1 MKKSW
6 IDLVSK
12 FLYIVIPIQ
21 FIVAIAYAIYFVGT
35 DRAPLIPKSDV
46 YVISEWTY
54 TDQLTG
60 PRTVTSPDR
69 VETDGRDLF
78 VIESRLPDKI
88 EEGSAVAF
96 LNRVG
101 ITVSV
106 NDRVIREWDPDDA
119 PIPGGPAKNSYF
131 IIPLTKDDAGG
142 FLKIAF
148 RDDNFNGKIFDA
160 FVGEKYELVRYLE
173 MKSGALQFFLSLAL
187 LICSFAVIIAGLI
200 LKVIYKQSM
209 NLIYMSAGIF
219 VTSMW
224 MVFDS
229 FVFQFLS
236 RTQFIDGLM
245 SYMSTLCI
253 VFPFIGYLNVIQERR
268 YRKWYVGLGVA
279 GFLNYFIFTDLHFA
293 RILNFSQSLLPLDA
307 VIGVLIVIAFVITL
321 YDVYK
326 GNAKNYKYVAYGFL
340 LFMIFA
346 VVELVL
352 INTVVER
359 VEGGVIIAGLYI
371 LFIFSI
377 VQQVHEI
384 RMIQIERDRANE
396 EGAAKTKFLASM
408 SHEIRTPIN
417 SIMGMNEMI
426 LKESRDPN
434 ILNYAGIISD
444 SGTILLSLINDVL
457 DFSKIGSDMD
467 EVVCNNYNP
476 ERMFNSL
483 AEILN
488 GQAKK
493 KGLEVKIGK
502 PRNLPRLLYGDDK
515 RITQII
521 INLLSNAVKYTEEGC
536 ITFTGE
542 CFENDDQYVLCFYV
556 SDTGI
561 GIKEEDIGSIFDAF
575 QRLDLQKNQN
585 IQGTGLG
592 LSIVKSL
599 VEKMNGEIRVES
611 VYGKG
616 STFSVRIP
624 QGSVG
629 KNRYNSGNAIEDDTL
644 DDIDENY
651 IAPEARILE
660 VDDNVS
666 NQIVVREFLKETK
679 AMLDIASDGKEAI
692 RLCRQYKYDVILMDH
707 MMPEPDGIETM
718 HLIRDDEAGLN
729 RETPQIILTANA
741 IMGSRA
747 KYEAEGF
754 DNYLSKP
761 VESVRLIKMVRKYLR
776 DSKVMYR
783 PKKRNISKSETS
795 PAAGFPAM
803 GIAGSEHVD
812 DSIIDI
818 AALYARFDN
827 KEETVNMILEEVIK
841 EGERKIPLLRELAE
855 KGDIDGYAVEAHGV
869 KGVMAS
875 TCVSHLSATAK
886 SHELAAKE
894 GNIDFVKDNVD
905 AFLKEYENVVQ
916 YIKDYL
922 NSKR

>member
-1 MKKSW
+1 MKKTW
-6 IDLVSK
+6 IDYVSRI
-12 FLYIVIPIQ
+12 LYVVVPLQ
-21 FIVAIAYAIYFVGT
+21 FIVAIAYSIYFVGVNK
-35 DRAPLIPKSDV
+35 APLIPKSDV

-60 PRTVTSPDR
+60 PRTVRAPEK
-69 VETDGRDLF
+69 VETDGREEF
-78 VIESRLPDKI
+78 VIESKLPDHI
-88 EEGSAVAF
+88 EEGSVVAF

-106 NDRVIREWDPDDA
+106 NDRIIKEWKPDDA
-119 PIPGGPAKNSYF
+119 PLPGGPAKNSYF
-131 IIPLTKDDAGG
+131 IIPIKAEDAGG
-142 FLKIAF
+142 FLKITF
-148 RDDNFNGKIFDA
+148 KNDNYSGKIFDA
-160 FVGEKYELVRYLE
+160 FVGEKYEVVRFLE
-173 MKSGALQFFLSLAL
+173 MKSGAFQFLMSLAL
-187 LICSFAVIIAGLI
+187 FICSFAIIISGII
-200 LKVIYKQSM
+200 LKVIYRQNM
-209 NLIYMSAGIF
+209 NLIYMAAGIF
-219 VTSMW
+219 IAASW

-229 FVFQFLS
+229 FVFQFLF
-236 RTQFIDGLM
+236 RTQYIDGLM

-253 VFPFIGYLNVIQERR
+253 VFPFLGYLNAIQERR
-268 YRKWYVGLGVA
+268 YRKWYVALGVV
-279 GFLNYFIFTDLHFA
+279 GFLNYAVFTDLHFA
-293 RILNFSQSLLPLDA
+293 RILNFSQALLPLDA
-307 VIGVLIVIAFVITL
+307 VIGLIIVVAFGITI

-326 GNAKNYKYVAYGFL
+326 GHAKSYKYVAYGFIA
-340 LFMIFA
+340 FMIFS
-346 VVELVL
+346 VIEIIL

-371 LFIFSI
+371 LFIFAI

-467 EVVCNNYNP
+467 EIVCNNYNP
-476 ERMFNSL
+476 EKMFNNLS
-483 AEILN
+483 EILS

-502 PRNLPRLLYGDDK
+502 PRNLPKLLYGDDK
-515 RITQII
+515 RITQVI

-536 ITFTGE
+536 VTFTGE

-561 GIKEEDIGSIFDAF
+561 GIKEEDIGSVFDAF

-599 VEKMNGEIRVES
+599 VEKMNGEIKVES

-624 QGSVG
+624 QGSVEA
-629 KNRYNSGNAIEDDTL
+629 NRYNSGNAVEDDTL

-660 VDDNVS
+660 VDDNIS

-679 AMLDIASDGKEAI
+679 ATLDIASDGKEAI

-707 MMPEPDGIETM
+707 MMPEPDGVETM
-718 HLIRDDEAGLN
+718 HLIKDDEAGLN

-761 VESVRLIKMVRKYLR
+761 VESVRLVKMVRKYLR

-783 PKKRNISKSETS
+783 PKKRNISRSEAHLTT
-795 PAAGFPAM
+795 GFPPLSAVSP
-803 GIAGSEHVD
+803 GQVD

-818 AALYARFDN
+818 AALFARFDN

-841 EGERKIPLLRELAE
+841 EGERKIPLLRQLAE
-855 KGDIDGYAVEAHGV
+855 SGDISRYAVEAHGV

-875 TCVSHLSATAK
+875 TCVPHLSATAK

-905 AFLKEYENVVQ
+905 AFLKEYEDVVQ
-916 YIKDYL
+916 HIKDYL
-922 NSKR
+922 NSKG